1 MMRSPTRSS
10 PDVLSTLNV
19 DNTSHHSRVMITAN
33 TTSCS
38 HHHCHNHYN
47 IVNTITITTG
57 STKPLGIP
65 MSKNLGQLSTLKSW
79 RRHRF
84 ICGSCPWTLL
94 GDFPP
99 SDHFRPHAW
108 KKSRRCPCWRHS
120 LQRQRLTT
128 HGVTGARICCARL
141 DHNKNEAKIW
151 IMNDQHAY
159 ITCLHL
165 KPNLIWINQSAT
177 PQFCS

>member
-38 HHHCHNHYN
+38 HHHRHNHYYN

-57 STKPLGIP
+57 STKPLSIP

-79 RRHRF
+79 RRHRL

-94 GDFPP
+94 GDFHP
-99 SDHFRPHAW
+99 SDHFRPHPW
-108 KKSRRCPCWRHS
+108 KKSCRCPCWRHS

-141 DHNKNEAKIW
+141 DHNKNEAKI
-151 IMNDQHAY
+151 
-159 ITCLHL
+159 
-165 KPNLIWINQSAT
+165 
-177 PQFCS
+177 